1 LATYSDER
9 ELPYTAENMFDL
21 VADIERYPEFLAGWL
36 AANIRQRD
44 GDVLYVHQVVGVGF
58 LRLRFSSRAVLIRPE
73 RIDIASTDGPFERF
87 EISWQFEPTS
97 DFKCL
102 VRFRLSY
109 RLRSSLL
116 NAVTAKFI
124 EQSARTIVAN
134 FERRAGQVYG
144 PPS

>member
-1 LATYSDER
+1 MPVHSEKR
-9 ELPYTAENMFDL
+9 VLPYTAEQMFDL
-21 VADIERYPEFLAGWL
+21 VVGVERYPEFLAGWL

-44 GDVLYVHQVVGVGF
+44 GDVLYVHQAVGVGF

-97 DFKCL
+97 DLKCL
-102 VRFRLSY
+102 ARFRLSY
-109 RLRSSLL
+109 RLRSSLVE
-116 NAVTAKFI
+116 AMTAKFI
-124 EQSARTIVAN
+124 KQSARTIVAN